1 MASDIYRTESQEILK
16 LEKIL
21 VQKFNKKTMKNHI
34 TKIVTF
40 AILITTLIS
49 CKVSKDIETPK
60 DAFPENFR
68 NASVS
73 SDTTSIADVEW
84 KNFFTEK
91 DIIKLI
97 DSAVARNNDLQIA
110 EKNIE
115 IAQYR
120 FTQSKWGNVPQVNLF
135 VNASTS
141 NPSDNSFT
149 GLNLNQAIGAKHI
162 DDYSAGASLSWEADI
177 WGKIRNQKKGAYAG
191 YLQSEEVKKAL
202 QTNIVANV
210 SRGYYNLLMLDAQLD
225 IARQNLRLNDSTTNI
240 IKLKYDA
247 GQVTTL
253 AIQQSEAQKLNSAQL
268 IPLLEQNI
276 AIQENALSVLTGS
289 FPDSKERTIRLSSIE
304 VKNNN
309 AIGIPS
315 SLVSRR
321 PDVKSAELALKV
333 ANANVGITKADLYP
347 TLRITAQG
355 GVNSFET
362 SNWFNIPASLFGTV
376 AGGLTQPLLN
386 NKKLKTQYNIS
397 VAEREKAVLAFR
409 QSVLVAVSEVSDT
422 LVKVEKL
429 QQQETFL
436 KEKVKTLQQAIK
448 NANLLFKNGMAEYL
462 EVLTAQANLLQSEL
476 ELADIK
482 RQQLT
487 ANTDLY
493 RALGGGWK

>member
-1 MASDIYRTESQEILK
+1 MI
-16 LEKIL
+16 
-21 VQKFNKKTMKNHI
+21 
-34 TKIVTF
+34 
-40 AILITTLIS
+40 AILITTIIS

-73 SDTTSIADVEW
+73 KDTTSIADLEW

-91 DIIKLI
+91 DIIQLI
-97 DSAVARNNDLQIA
+97 DSAVTRNNDLQIA
-110 EKNIE
+110 TKNIE

-120 FTQSKWGNVPQVNLF
+120 FTQSKWGNVPQLNLN
-135 VNASTS
+135 VSASTS

-149 GLNLNQAIGAKHI
+149 GKNLGQALGQNHI
-162 DDYSAGASLSWEADI
+162 DDYSAGATLSWEADI
-177 WGKIRNQKKGAYAG
+177 WGKIKNQKKGAFAG

-202 QTNIVANV
+202 QTTIVANV
-210 SRGYYNLLMLDAQLD
+210 SKGYYNLLMLDAQLE
-225 IARQNLRLNDSTTNI
+225 IAKQNYKLNDSTTNI

-247 GQVTTL
+247 GQVTSL
-253 AIQQSEAQKLNSAQL
+253 AIQQSEAQKLVSAQL
-268 IPLLEQNI
+268 IPQLEQNI

-289 FPDSKERTIRLSSIE
+289 FPNSKTRTTRLSVLE

-321 PDVKSAELALKV
+321 PDVKSAELALKI

-347 TLRITAQG
+347 ALKITAQG

-386 NKKLKTQYNIS
+386 NKKVRTQYNIA
-397 VAEREKAVLAFR
+397 VAEREKAVLSFR
-409 QSVLVAVSEVSDT
+409 QSVLVAVSEVSDA

-429 QQQETFL
+429 QQQESFL
-436 KEKVKTLQQAIK
+436 KERVKTLQQAIK

-462 EVLTAQANLLQSEL
+462 EVLSAQANLLQSEL
-476 ELADIK
+476 ELANIK
-482 RQQLT
+482 REQLT
-487 ANTDLY
+487 ANTELY
-493 RALGGGWK
+493 RALGGGWR

>member
-1 MASDIYRTESQEILK
+1 
-16 LEKIL
+16 
-21 VQKFNKKTMKNHI
+21 MKNYI
-34 TKIVTF
+34 TKIVMI
-40 AILITTLIS
+40 AILITTIIS

-60 DAFPENFR
+60 DAFPDNFR

-73 SDTTSIADVEW
+73 KDTASIADVEW

-91 DIIKLI
+91 DIIQLI

-110 EKNIE
+110 VKNIE

-120 FTQSKWGNVPQVNLF
+120 FTQSKWGNIPQVNLS
-135 VNASTS
+135 VSASTS

-149 GLNLNQAIGAKHI
+149 GKNLGQALGQNHI

-177 WGKIRNQKKGAYAG
+177 WGKIRNQKKGAFAG

-202 QTNIVANV
+202 QTTIVANV
-210 SRGYYNLLMLDAQLD
+210 SKGYYNLLMLDAQLE
-225 IARQNLRLNDSTTNI
+225 IAKQNYKLNDSTTNI

-253 AIQQSEAQKLNSAQL
+253 AIQQSEAQKLVSAQL
-268 IPLLEQNI
+268 IPQLEQNI

-289 FPDSKERTIRLSSIE
+289 FPNSKTRTIRLSTLE
-304 VKNNN
+304 VKNNK
-309 AIGIPS
+309 AVGIPS

-347 TLRITAQG
+347 SLKITAQG

-386 NKKLKTQYNIS
+386 NKKVRTQYNIA
-397 VAEREKAVLAFR
+397 VAEREKAVLSFR
-409 QSVLVAVSEVSDT
+409 QSVLVAVSEVSDA

-429 QQQETFL
+429 QQQESFL
-436 KEKVKTLQQAIK
+436 KERVKTLQQAIK

-462 EVLTAQANLLQSEL
+462 EVLSAQSNLLQSEL

-487 ANTDLY
+487 ANTELY
-493 RALGGGWK
+493 RALGGGWR

>member
-1 MASDIYRTESQEILK
+1 M
-16 LEKIL
+16 
-21 VQKFNKKTMKNHI
+21 V
-34 TKIVTF
+34 

-49 CKVSKDIETPK
+49 CSVSKDIETPK
-60 DAFPENFR
+60 DALPENFR

-73 SDTTSIADVEW
+73 KDTTSIADLEW

-97 DSAVARNNDLQIA
+97 DSAVVRNNDLQIA
-110 EKNIE
+110 TKNIE

-120 FTQSKWGNVPQVNLF
+120 FTQSKWNNVPQINLG

-149 GLNLNQAIGAKHI
+149 GKNLGQALGQNHI
-162 DDYSAGASLSWEADI
+162 NDFTAGATLSWEADI
-177 WGKIRNQKKGAYAG
+177 WGKIKNQKKGAFAE

-202 QTNIVANV
+202 QTTIVANV
-210 SRGYYNLLMLDAQLD
+210 SKGYYNLLMLDAQLE
-225 IARQNLRLNDSTTNI
+225 IARQTLKLNDSTTTI

-247 GQVTTL
+247 GQVTSL

-289 FPDSKERTIRLSSIE
+289 FPDSKERTIRLSTIA
-304 VKNNN
+304 VKNN
-309 AIGIPS
+309 ATIGIPS

-333 ANANVGITKADLYP
+333 ANANVGITKADFYP
-347 TLRITAQG
+347 ALRITAQG

-386 NKKLKTQYNIS
+386 NKKVRTQYNIA
-397 VAEREKAVLAFR
+397 VVEREKAVINFR
-409 QSVLVAVSEVSDT
+409 QSVLVAVSEVADA
-422 LVKVEKL
+422 LVAVEKL
-429 QQQETFL
+429 QQQEAFL
-436 KEKVKTLQQAIK
+436 QERVKTLQQAIK

-462 EVLTAQANLLQSEL
+462 EVLSAQASLLQSEL

-482 RQQLT
+482 RAQLS
-487 ANTDLY
+487 ANTELY
-493 RALGGGWK
+493 RALGGGWR

>member
-1 MASDIYRTESQEILK
+1 
-16 LEKIL
+16 
-21 VQKFNKKTMKNHI
+21 MKNYI
-34 TKIVTF
+34 TKIVMI
-40 AILITTLIS
+40 AILITTIIS

-73 SDTTSIADVEW
+73 KDTTSIADLEW

-91 DIIKLI
+91 DIIQLI
-97 DSAVARNNDLQIA
+97 DSAVTRNNDLQIA
-110 EKNIE
+110 TKNIE
-115 IAQYR
+115 IAQYK
-120 FTQSKWGNVPQVNLF
+120 FTQSKWGNVPQLNLN
-135 VNASTS
+135 VSASTS

-149 GLNLNQAIGAKHI
+149 GKNLGQALGQNHI
-162 DDYSAGASLSWEADI
+162 DDYSAGATLSWEADI
-177 WGKIRNQKKGAYAG
+177 WGKIKNQKKGAFAG

-202 QTNIVANV
+202 QTTIVANV
-210 SRGYYNLLMLDAQLD
+210 SKGYYNLLMLDAQLE
-225 IARQNLRLNDSTTNI
+225 IAKQNYKLNDSTTNI

-247 GQVTTL
+247 GQVTSL
-253 AIQQSEAQKLNSAQL
+253 AIQQSEAQKLVSAQL
-268 IPLLEQNI
+268 IPQLEQNI

-289 FPDSKERTIRLSSIE
+289 FPNSKTRTTRLSALE

-347 TLRITAQG
+347 ALKITAQG

-386 NKKLKTQYNIS
+386 NKKVRTQYNIA
-397 VAEREKAVLAFR
+397 VAEREKAVLSFR
-409 QSVLVAVSEVSDT
+409 QSVLVAVSEVSDA

-429 QQQETFL
+429 QQQESFL
-436 KEKVKTLQQAIK
+436 KERVKTLQQAIK

-462 EVLTAQANLLQSEL
+462 EVLSAQANLLQSEL
-476 ELADIK
+476 ELANIK
-482 RQQLT
+482 REQLT
-487 ANTDLY
+487 ANTELY
-493 RALGGGWK
+493 RALGGGWR

>member
-1 MASDIYRTESQEILK
+1 
-16 LEKIL
+16 
-21 VQKFNKKTMKNHI
+21 MKNYI
-34 TKIVTF
+34 TKIVMI
-40 AILITTLIS
+40 AILITTIIS

-73 SDTTSIADVEW
+73 KDTTSIADVEW

-91 DIIKLI
+91 DIIELI

-110 EKNIE
+110 TKNIE

-120 FTQSKWGNVPQVNLF
+120 FTQSKWGNVPQVNLN
-135 VNASTS
+135 VSASTS

-149 GLNLNQAIGAKHI
+149 GKNLGQALGQNHI
-162 DDYSAGASLSWEADI
+162 DDYSAGATLSWEADI
-177 WGKIRNQKKGAYAG
+177 WGKIRNQKKGAFAG

-202 QTNIVANV
+202 QTTIVANV
-210 SRGYYNLLMLDAQLD
+210 SKGYYNLLMLDAQLE
-225 IARQNLRLNDSTTNI
+225 IAKQNYKLNDSTTNI

-253 AIQQSEAQKLNSAQL
+253 AIQQSEAQKLVSAQL
-268 IPLLEQNI
+268 IPQLEQNI

-289 FPDSKERTIRLSSIE
+289 FPNSKTRTTRLSVLE

-347 TLRITAQG
+347 SLKITAQG

-386 NKKLKTQYNIS
+386 NKKVRTQYNIA
-397 VAEREKAVLAFR
+397 VAEREKAVLSFR
-409 QSVLVAVSEVSDT
+409 QSVLVAVSEVSDA

-429 QQQETFL
+429 QQQESFL
-436 KEKVKTLQQAIK
+436 KERVKTLQQAIK

-462 EVLTAQANLLQSEL
+462 EVLSAQSNLLQSEL

-482 RQQLT
+482 RQQLS
-487 ANTDLY
+487 ANTELY
-493 RALGGGWK
+493 RALGGGWR

>member
-1 MASDIYRTESQEILK
+1 MTTYK
-16 LEKIL
+16 
-21 VQKFNKKTMKNHI
+21 MKNYI
-34 TKIVTF
+34 TKIVMV
-40 AILITTLIS
+40 AILITTIIS

-68 NASVS
+68 SASVS
-73 SDTTSIADVEW
+73 KDTTSIADVEW

-91 DIIKLI
+91 DIIQLI

-110 EKNIE
+110 TKNIE

-120 FTQSKWGNVPQVNLF
+120 FTQSKWGNIPQVNLN
-135 VNASTS
+135 VTASTS

-149 GLNLNQAIGAKHI
+149 GKNLSQALGQNHI

-202 QTNIVANV
+202 QTTIIANV
-210 SRGYYNLLMLDAQLD
+210 SKGYYNLLMLDAQLE
-225 IARQNLRLNDSTTNI
+225 IARQNLKLNDSTTNI
-240 IKLKYDA
+240 IKLKFDA
-247 GQVTTL
+247 GQVTSL
-253 AIQQSEAQKLNSAQL
+253 GIQQSEAQKLVSAQL
-268 IPLLEQNI
+268 IPQLEQNI

-289 FPDSKERTIRLSSIE
+289 FPNSKTRTTRLSVIE
-304 VKNNN
+304 VKNNT

-315 SLVSRR
+315 SLVGRR

-347 TLRITAQG
+347 SLKITAQG

-386 NKKLKTQYNIS
+386 NKKVRTQYNIA
-397 VAEREKAVLAFR
+397 VAEREKAVLSFR
-409 QSVLVAVSEVSDT
+409 QSVLVAVSEVSDA

-436 KEKVKTLQQAIK
+436 KERVKTLQQAIK

-462 EVLTAQANLLQSEL
+462 EVLSAQSNLLQSEL
-476 ELADIK
+476 ELANIK
-482 RQQLT
+482 REQLS
-487 ANTDLY
+487 ANVELY

>member
-1 MASDIYRTESQEILK
+1 MI
-16 LEKIL
+16 
-21 VQKFNKKTMKNHI
+21 
-34 TKIVTF
+34 
-40 AILITTLIS
+40 AILITTIIS

-60 DAFPENFR
+60 DAFPDNFR

-73 SDTTSIADVEW
+73 KDTASIADVEW

-91 DIIKLI
+91 DIIQLI

-110 EKNIE
+110 VKNIE

-120 FTQSKWGNVPQVNLF
+120 FTQSKWGNVPQVNLS
-135 VNASTS
+135 VSASTS

-149 GLNLNQAIGAKHI
+149 GKNLGQALGQNHI

-177 WGKIRNQKKGAYAG
+177 WGKIRNQKKGAFAG

-202 QTNIVANV
+202 QTTIVANV
-210 SRGYYNLLMLDAQLD
+210 SKGYYNLLMLDAQLE
-225 IARQNLRLNDSTTNI
+225 IAKQNYKLNDSTTNI

-253 AIQQSEAQKLNSAQL
+253 AIQQSEAQKLVSAQL
-268 IPLLEQNI
+268 IPQLEQNI

-289 FPDSKERTIRLSSIE
+289 FPNSKTRTIRLSTLE
-304 VKNNN
+304 VKNNK
-309 AIGIPS
+309 AVGIPS

-321 PDVKSAELALKV
+321 PDVKSAELALKI

-347 TLRITAQG
+347 SLKITAQG

-386 NKKLKTQYNIS
+386 NKKVRTQYNIA
-397 VAEREKAVLAFR
+397 VAEREKAVLSFR
-409 QSVLVAVSEVSDT
+409 QSVLVAVSEVSDA

-429 QQQETFL
+429 QQQESFL
-436 KEKVKTLQQAIK
+436 KERVKTLQQAIK

-462 EVLTAQANLLQSEL
+462 EVLSAQSNLLQSEL

-487 ANTDLY
+487 ANTELY
-493 RALGGGWK
+493 RALGGGWR

>member
-1 MASDIYRTESQEILK
+1 
-16 LEKIL
+16 
-21 VQKFNKKTMKNHI
+21 MKNHI
-34 TKIVTF
+34 TKIVMI

-68 NASVS
+68 SASVS
-73 SDTTSIADVEW
+73 KDTTSIGDTEW

-91 DIIKLI
+91 DVIQLI

-110 EKNIE
+110 TKNIE
-115 IAQYR
+115 IAHYR
-120 FTQSKWGNVPQVNLF
+120 FTQSKWGNVPEINLS
-135 VNASTS
+135 VAASTS

-149 GLNLNQAIGAKHI
+149 GKNLGQALGQNHI
-162 DDYSAGASLSWEADI
+162 NDFTAGATLSWEADI
-177 WGKIRNQKKGAYAG
+177 WGKIKNQKKEAFAG

-202 QTNIVANV
+202 QTTIVANV
-210 SRGYYNLLMLDAQLD
+210 SKGYYNLLMLDAQLD
-225 IARQNLRLNDSTTNI
+225 IARQNLKLNDSTTTI

-247 GQVTTL
+247 GQVTSL
-253 AIQQSEAQKLNSAQL
+253 AIQQSEAQKLNAAQL

-289 FPDSKERTIRLSSIE
+289 FPDSKQRSIRLSALE
-304 VKNNN
+304 VKNNT

-321 PDVKSAELALKV
+321 PDVKSAELALKA
-333 ANANVGITKADLYP
+333 ANASVGITKANLYP
-347 TLRITAQG
+347 ALRITAQG
-355 GVNSFET
+355 GVNSFEA
-362 SNWFNIPASLFGTV
+362 SNWFNIPASLFGTL

-386 NKKLKTQYNIS
+386 NKKVKTQYHIA
-397 VAEREKAVLAFR
+397 VAEREKAVLSFR
-409 QSVLVAVSEVSDT
+409 QSVLVAVSEVSDA

-429 QQQETFL
+429 QQQESFL
-436 KEKVKTLQQAIK
+436 QQRVKTLQQAIK

-462 EVLTAQANLLQSEL
+462 EVLTAQSNLLQSEL
-476 ELADIK
+476 ELANIK
-482 RQQLT
+482 REQLS
-487 ANTDLY
+487 ANTELY

>member
-1 MASDIYRTESQEILK
+1 
-16 LEKIL
+16 
-21 VQKFNKKTMKNHI
+21 MKNHI

-135 VNASTS
+135 VTASTS

-191 YLQSEEVKKAL
+191 YLQSAEVKKAL

-210 SRGYYNLLMLDAQLD
+210 SRGYYNLLMLDAQLE
-225 IARQNLRLNDSTTNI
+225 IARQNLKLNDSTTNI

-289 FPDSKERTIRLSSIE
+289 FPNSKERTIRLSTIE
-304 VKNNN
+304 VKQNT

-315 SLVSRR
+315 ALVSRR
-321 PDVKSAELALKV
+321 PDVKSAELALKA

-386 NKKLKTQYNIS
+386 NKRVRTQYNIA
-397 VAEREKAVLAFR
+397 VAEREKAVLSFR
-409 QSVLVAVSEVSDT
+409 QSVLVAVSEVSDA

-487 ANTDLY
+487 ANTELY

>member
-1 MASDIYRTESQEILK
+1 M
-16 LEKIL
+16 
-21 VQKFNKKTMKNHI
+21 KKHI
-34 TKIVTF
+34 SKTVMV
-40 AILITTLIS
+40 AILTTTLIS
-49 CKVSKDIETPK
+49 CTVSKDIETPK

-73 SDTTSIADVEW
+73 KDTTSIANLEW

-91 DIIKLI
+91 DIIQLI
-97 DSAVARNNDLQIA
+97 DSAVTRNNDLQIA
-110 EKNIE
+110 TKNIE

-120 FTQSKWGNVPQVNLF
+120 FTQSKWGNVPQANLF

-149 GLNLNQAIGAKHI
+149 GMNLNQALGQKHI
-162 DDYSAGASLSWEADI
+162 DDYSAGVSLSWEADI
-177 WGKIRNQKKGAYAG
+177 WGKIRNQKKGAFAN

-202 QTNIVANV
+202 QTSIVANV
-210 SRGYYNLLMLDAQLD
+210 SKGYYNLLMLDAQLD
-225 IARQNLRLNDSTTNI
+225 IARQNLKLNDSTSKI
-240 IKLKYDA
+240 IKLKHDS
-247 GQVTTL
+247 GQVTSL
-253 AIQQSEAQKLNSAQL
+253 AIQQAEAQRLNAAQL

-289 FPDSKERTIRLSSIE
+289 FPNSKERTIRLGSVE
-304 VKNNN
+304 VKNN
-309 AIGIPS
+309 ASTGIPS

-347 TLRITAQG
+347 ALRITAQG

-376 AGGLTQPLLN
+376 AGGLSQPLLN
-386 NKKLKTQYNIS
+386 SKKVRTQYNIAK
-397 VAEREKAVLAFR
+397 VEREKAVLSFR
-409 QSVLVAVSEVSDT
+409 QAVLVAVSEVSDA

-429 QQQETFL
+429 QQQEVFL

-448 NANLLFKNGMAEYL
+448 NANLLFQNGMAEYL
-462 EVLTAQANLLQSEL
+462 EVLSAQANLLQSEL
-476 ELADIK
+476 ELANIK
-482 RQQLT
+482 REQLS
-487 ANTDLY
+487 ANTELY

>member
-1 MASDIYRTESQEILK
+1 
-16 LEKIL
+16 
-21 VQKFNKKTMKNHI
+21 MKNYI
-34 TKIVTF
+34 TKIVMI

-68 NASVS
+68 NAAVS
-73 SDTTSIADVEW
+73 KDTASIGDLEW

-91 DIIKLI
+91 DIIQLI

-110 EKNIE
+110 TKNIE

-120 FTQSKWGNVPQVNLF
+120 FTQSKWGNVPQANLF

-149 GLNLNQAIGAKHI
+149 GMNLNQALGQKHI
-162 DDYSAGASLSWEADI
+162 DDYSAGVSLSWEADI

-210 SRGYYNLLMLDAQLD
+210 SKGYYNLLMLDAQLN
-225 IARQNLRLNDSTTNI
+225 IARQNLKLNDSTTNI
-240 IKLKYDA
+240 IKLKFDA
-247 GQVTTL
+247 GQVTSL
-253 AIQQSEAQKLNSAQL
+253 GIQQSEAQKLSSEQL

-289 FPDSKERTIRLSSIE
+289 FPNSKTRSTSLTNITI
-304 VKNNN
+304 KNNN

-347 TLRITAQG
+347 ALRITAQG
-355 GVNSFET
+355 GLNSFET

-386 NKKLKTQYNIS
+386 NKRVRTQYNIA
-397 VAEREKAVLAFR
+397 VAEREKAVLNFR
-409 QSVLVAVSEVSDT
+409 QSVLVAVSEVSDA

-429 QQQETFL
+429 QQQEAFL
-436 KEKVKTLQQAIK
+436 QQRVKTLQQAIK

-462 EVLTAQANLLQSEL
+462 EVLSAQANLLQSEL
-476 ELADIK
+476 ELANIK
-482 RQQLT
+482 REQLA

>member
-1 MASDIYRTESQEILK
+1 MI
-16 LEKIL
+16 
-21 VQKFNKKTMKNHI
+21 
-34 TKIVTF
+34 
-40 AILITTLIS
+40 AILIITLIS

-73 SDTTSIADVEW
+73 NDTSSIADVEW

-115 IAQYR
+115 IAHYR
-120 FTQSKWGNVPQVNLF
+120 FTQSKWGNVPQVNLL

-149 GLNLNQAIGAKHI
+149 GKNLGQALGQNHI
-162 DDYSAGASLSWEADI
+162 DDFSAGASLSWEADI
-177 WGKIRNQKKGAYAG
+177 WGKIRNQKKGAYAE
-191 YLQSEEVKKAL
+191 YLQSAEVKKAL

-225 IARQNLRLNDSTTNI
+225 IARQNFRLNDSTTNI

-247 GQVTTL
+247 GQVTSL

-276 AIQENALSVLTGS
+276 SIQENALSVLTGS
-289 FPDSKERTIRLSSIE
+289 FPNSKERTIRLSSIE
-304 VKNNN
+304 VKHNT
-309 AIGIPS
+309 AVGIPS

-321 PDVKSAELALKV
+321 PDVKSAELALKA

-347 TLRITAQG
+347 ALRITAQG
-355 GVNSFET
+355 GVNSFEA

-386 NKKLKTQYNIS
+386 NKKVRTQYNIA
-397 VAEREKAVLAFR
+397 VAEREKAVISFR
-409 QSVLVAVSEVSDT
+409 QSVLVAVSEVSDA

-436 KEKVKTLQQAIK
+436 QEKVKTLQQAIK

>member
-1 MASDIYRTESQEILK
+1 MI
-16 LEKIL
+16 
-21 VQKFNKKTMKNHI
+21 
-34 TKIVTF
+34 
-40 AILITTLIS
+40 AILITTIIS

-73 SDTTSIADVEW
+73 KDTTSIADVEW

-91 DIIKLI
+91 DIIELI

-110 EKNIE
+110 TKNIE

-120 FTQSKWGNVPQVNLF
+120 FTQSKWGNVPQVNLN
-135 VNASTS
+135 VSASTS

-149 GLNLNQAIGAKHI
+149 GKNLGQALGQNHI
-162 DDYSAGASLSWEADI
+162 DDYSAGATLSWEADI
-177 WGKIRNQKKGAYAG
+177 WGKIRNQKKGAFAG

-202 QTNIVANV
+202 QTTIVANV
-210 SRGYYNLLMLDAQLD
+210 SKGYYNLLMLDAQLE
-225 IARQNLRLNDSTTNI
+225 IAKQNYKLNDSTTNI

-253 AIQQSEAQKLNSAQL
+253 AIQQSEAQKLVSAQL
-268 IPLLEQNI
+268 IPQLEQNI

-289 FPDSKERTIRLSSIE
+289 FPNSKTRTTRLSVLE

-347 TLRITAQG
+347 SLKITAQG

-386 NKKLKTQYNIS
+386 NKKVRTQYNIA
-397 VAEREKAVLAFR
+397 VAEREKAVLSFR
-409 QSVLVAVSEVSDT
+409 QSVLVAVSEVSDA

-429 QQQETFL
+429 KQQESFL
-436 KEKVKTLQQAIK
+436 KERVKTLQQAIK

-462 EVLTAQANLLQSEL
+462 EVLSAQSNLLQSEL

-482 RQQLT
+482 RQQLS
-487 ANTDLY
+487 ANTELY
-493 RALGGGWK
+493 RALGGGWR

>member
-1 MASDIYRTESQEILK
+1 
-16 LEKIL
+16 
-21 VQKFNKKTMKNHI
+21 MKNYI
-34 TKIVTF
+34 TKIVMI
-40 AILITTLIS
+40 AILITTIIS

-68 NASVS
+68 SASVS
-73 SDTTSIADVEW
+73 KDTTSIGDVEW
-84 KNFFTEK
+84 KNFYTEK
-91 DIIKLI
+91 DIIQLI

-110 EKNIE
+110 VKNIE

-120 FTQSKWGNVPQVNLF
+120 FTQSKWGNVPQVNLN
-135 VNASTS
+135 VSASTS

-149 GLNLNQAIGAKHI
+149 GKNLGQALGQNHI
-162 DDYSAGASLSWEADI
+162 DDYSAGATLSWEADI
-177 WGKIRNQKKGAYAG
+177 WGKIKNQKKGAYAS

-202 QTNIVANV
+202 QTTIVANV
-210 SRGYYNLLMLDAQLD
+210 SKGYYNLLMLDAQLE
-225 IARQNLRLNDSTTNI
+225 IARQNFKLNDSTTNI

-253 AIQQSEAQKLNSAQL
+253 AIQQSEAQKLVSAQL
-268 IPLLEQNI
+268 IPQLEQNV
-276 AIQENALSVLTGS
+276 AIQENALSVLTGA
-289 FPDSKERTIRLSSIE
+289 FPNSKTRSIRLATLE

-321 PDVKSAELALKV
+321 PDVKSAELALKA

-347 TLRITAQG
+347 ALRITAQG

-386 NKKLKTQYNIS
+386 NKKVRTQYNIA
-397 VAEREKAVLAFR
+397 VAEREKAVLSFR
-409 QSVLVAVSEVSDT
+409 QSVLVAVSEVSDA

-429 QQQETFL
+429 QQQESFL
-436 KEKVKTLQQAIK
+436 KERVKTLQQAIK

-462 EVLTAQANLLQSEL
+462 EVLSAQANLLQSEL
-476 ELADIK
+476 ELANIK
-482 RQQLT
+482 REQLS

>member
-1 MASDIYRTESQEILK
+1 
-16 LEKIL
+16 
-21 VQKFNKKTMKNHI
+21 MKNYI
-34 TKIVTF
+34 TKIVMI
-40 AILITTLIS
+40 AILIITLIS

-73 SDTTSIADVEW
+73 SDTSSIADVEW

-115 IAQYR
+115 IAHYR
-120 FTQSKWGNVPQVNLF
+120 FTQSKWGNVPQVNLL

-149 GLNLNQAIGAKHI
+149 GKNLGQALGQNHI
-162 DDYSAGASLSWEADI
+162 DDFSAGASLSWEADI
-177 WGKIRNQKKGAYAG
+177 WGKIRNQKKGAYAE
-191 YLQSEEVKKAL
+191 YLQSAEVKKAL

-225 IARQNLRLNDSTTNI
+225 IARQNFRLNDSTTNI

-247 GQVTTL
+247 GQVTSL

-276 AIQENALSVLTGS
+276 SIQENALSVLTGS
-289 FPDSKERTIRLSSIE
+289 FPNSKERTIRLSSIE
-304 VKNNN
+304 VKHNT
-309 AIGIPS
+309 AVGIPS

-321 PDVKSAELALKV
+321 PDVKSAELALKA

-347 TLRITAQG
+347 ALRITAQG
-355 GVNSFET
+355 GVNSFEA

-386 NKKLKTQYNIS
+386 NKKVRTQYNIA
-397 VAEREKAVLAFR
+397 VAEREKAVISFR
-409 QSVLVAVSEVSDT
+409 QSVLVAVSEVSDA

-436 KEKVKTLQQAIK
+436 QEKVKTLQQAIK

>member
-1 MASDIYRTESQEILK
+1 
-16 LEKIL
+16 
-21 VQKFNKKTMKNHI
+21 MKNYI
-34 TKIVTF
+34 TKIVMI
-40 AILITTLIS
+40 AILIITLIS

-73 SDTTSIADVEW
+73 SDTSSIADVEW

-115 IAQYR
+115 IAHYR
-120 FTQSKWGNVPQVNLF
+120 FTQSKWGNVPQVNLL

-149 GLNLNQAIGAKHI
+149 GKNLGQALGQNHI
-162 DDYSAGASLSWEADI
+162 DDFSAGASLSWEADI
-177 WGKIRNQKKGAYAG
+177 WGKIRNQKKGAYAE
-191 YLQSEEVKKAL
+191 YLQSAEVKKAL

-225 IARQNLRLNDSTTNI
+225 IARQNFRLNDSTTNI

-247 GQVTTL
+247 GQVTSL

-276 AIQENALSVLTGS
+276 SIQENALSVLTGS
-289 FPDSKERTIRLSSIE
+289 FPNSKERTIRLSSIE
-304 VKNNN
+304 VKHNTVV
-309 AIGIPS
+309 GIPS

-321 PDVKSAELALKV
+321 PDVKSAELALKA

-347 TLRITAQG
+347 ALRITAQG
-355 GVNSFET
+355 GVNSFEA

-386 NKKLKTQYNIS
+386 NKKVRTQYNIA
-397 VAEREKAVLAFR
+397 VAEREKAVISFR
-409 QSVLVAVSEVSDT
+409 QSVLVAVSEVSDA

-436 KEKVKTLQQAIK
+436 QEKVKTLQQAIK

>member
-1 MASDIYRTESQEILK
+1 MI
-16 LEKIL
+16 
-21 VQKFNKKTMKNHI
+21 
-34 TKIVTF
+34 
-40 AILITTLIS
+40 AILITTIIS

-60 DAFPENFR
+60 DAFPDNFR

-73 SDTTSIADVEW
+73 KDTASIADVEW

-91 DIIKLI
+91 DIIQLI

-110 EKNIE
+110 VKNIE

-120 FTQSKWGNVPQVNLF
+120 FTQSKWGNIPQVNLS
-135 VNASTS
+135 VSASTS

-149 GLNLNQAIGAKHI
+149 GKNLGQALGQNHI

-177 WGKIRNQKKGAYAG
+177 WGKIRNQKKGAFAG

-202 QTNIVANV
+202 QTTIVANV
-210 SRGYYNLLMLDAQLD
+210 SKGYYNLLMLDAQLE
-225 IARQNLRLNDSTTNI
+225 IAKQNYKLNDSTTNI

-253 AIQQSEAQKLNSAQL
+253 AIQQSEAQKLVSAQL
-268 IPLLEQNI
+268 IPQLEQNI
-276 AIQENALSVLTGS
+276 AIQENALSILTGS
-289 FPDSKERTIRLSSIE
+289 FPNSKTRTIRLSTLE
-304 VKNNN
+304 VKNNK
-309 AIGIPS
+309 AVGIPS

-347 TLRITAQG
+347 SLKITAQG

-386 NKKLKTQYNIS
+386 NKKVRTQYNIA
-397 VAEREKAVLAFR
+397 VAEREKAVLSFR
-409 QSVLVAVSEVSDT
+409 QSVLVAVSEVSDA
-422 LVKVEKL
+422 LVKVDKL

-436 KEKVKTLQQAIK
+436 KERVKTLQQAIK

-462 EVLTAQANLLQSEL
+462 EVLSAQSNLLQSEL

-487 ANTDLY
+487 ANTELY
-493 RALGGGWK
+493 RALGGGWR

>member
-1 MASDIYRTESQEILK
+1 MTK
-16 LEKIL
+16 HK
-21 VQKFNKKTMKNHI
+21 MKNYI
-34 TKIVTF
+34 TKIVMV
-40 AILITTLIS
+40 AILITTIIS

-68 NASVS
+68 SASVS
-73 SDTTSIADVEW
+73 KDTTSIADVEW
-84 KNFFTEK
+84 KNFYTEK
-91 DIIKLI
+91 DIIQLI

-120 FTQSKWGNVPQVNLF
+120 FTQSKWGNVPQVNLS
-135 VNASTS
+135 VTASTS

-149 GLNLNQAIGAKHI
+149 GKNLGQALGQNHI
-162 DDYSAGASLSWEADI
+162 DDYSAGATLSWEADI
-177 WGKIRNQKKGAYAG
+177 WGKIKNQKKGAFAG

-202 QTNIVANV
+202 QTTIVANV
-210 SRGYYNLLMLDAQLD
+210 SKGYYNLLMLDAQLE
-225 IARQNLRLNDSTTNI
+225 IAKQNLKLNDSTTNI

-247 GQVTTL
+247 GQVTSL
-253 AIQQSEAQKLNSAQL
+253 AIQQSEAQKLNAAQL

-289 FPDSKERTIRLSSIE
+289 FPNSKTRSVRLSTLE
-304 VKNNN
+304 VKNNS

-347 TLRITAQG
+347 SLRITAQG

-386 NKKLKTQYNIS
+386 NKKVRTQYNIA
-397 VAEREKAVLAFR
+397 VAEREKAVLSFR
-409 QSVLVAVSEVSDT
+409 QSVLVAVSEVSDA

-429 QQQETFL
+429 QQQESFL
-436 KEKVKTLQQAIK
+436 KERVKTLQQAIK

-462 EVLTAQANLLQSEL
+462 EVLSAQSNLLQSEL

-482 RQQLT
+482 RAQLS
-487 ANTDLY
+487 ANTELY

>member
-1 MASDIYRTESQEILK
+1 M
-16 LEKIL
+16 
-21 VQKFNKKTMKNHI
+21 KKYI
-34 TKIVTF
+34 TKIVMI
-40 AILITTLIS
+40 AILITTIIS

-60 DAFPENFR
+60 DALPENFR
-68 NASVS
+68 SASVS
-73 SDTTSIADVEW
+73 KDTTSIADLEW

-97 DSAVARNNDLQIA
+97 DSAVVRNNDLQIA
-110 EKNIE
+110 TKNIE
-115 IAQYR
+115 IAKYR
-120 FTQSKWGNVPQVNLF
+120 FTQSKWNNVPQVNLG
-135 VNASTS
+135 VTASTS

-149 GLNLNQAIGAKHI
+149 GKNLGQALGQNHI
-162 DDYSAGASLSWEADI
+162 NDFTAGATLSWEADI
-177 WGKIRNQKKGAYAG
+177 WGKIKNQKKGAYAE

-202 QTNIVANV
+202 QTTIVANV
-210 SRGYYNLLMLDAQLD
+210 SKGYYNLLMLDAQLE
-225 IARQNLRLNDSTTNI
+225 IARQTLKLNDSTTNI

-247 GQVTTL
+247 GQVTSL

-289 FPDSKERTIRLSSIE
+289 FPDSKERTIQLSSIE
-304 VKNNN
+304 VKNNA

-333 ANANVGITKADLYP
+333 ANGNVGITKADLYP
-347 TLRITAQG
+347 ALRITAQG

-376 AGGLTQPLLN
+376 AGGLTQPLFN
-386 NKKLKTQYNIS
+386 NKRVRTQYNIA
-397 VAEREKAVLAFR
+397 VAEREKAVINFR
-409 QSVLVAVSEVSDT
+409 QSVIVAVSEVADA
-422 LVKVEKL
+422 LVGVEKL
-429 QQQETFL
+429 QQQEAFL
-436 KEKVKTLQQAIK
+436 QERVKTLQQAIK

-462 EVLTAQANLLQSEL
+462 EVLSAQASLLQSEL

-482 RQQLT
+482 RAQLS
-487 ANTDLY
+487 ANTELY
-493 RALGGGWK
+493 RALGGGWR

>member
-1 MASDIYRTESQEILK
+1 M
-16 LEKIL
+16 
-21 VQKFNKKTMKNHI
+21 KKYI
-34 TKIVTF
+34 TKIVMV
-40 AILITTLIS
+40 AILITTILS

-60 DAFPENFR
+60 DALPENFR
-68 NASVS
+68 GVSVS
-73 SDTTSIADVEW
+73 KDTASIADLEW

-97 DSAVARNNDLQIA
+97 DSAVVRNNDLQIA
-110 EKNIE
+110 AKNIE

-120 FTQSKWGNVPQVNLF
+120 FSQSKWGNVPQVNLG
-135 VNASTS
+135 VTASTS

-149 GLNLNQAIGAKHI
+149 GKNLGQALGQNHI
-162 DDYSAGASLSWEADI
+162 NDFTAGATLSWEADI
-177 WGKIRNQKKGAYAG
+177 WGKIKNQKKGAFAE
-191 YLQSEEVKKAL
+191 YLQSEEVKKAV
-202 QTNIVANV
+202 QTTIVANV
-210 SRGYYNLLMLDAQLD
+210 SKGYYNLLMLDAQLD
-225 IARQNLRLNDSTTNI
+225 IARQNLKLNDSTTNI

-247 GQVTTL
+247 GQVTSL

-289 FPDSKERTIRLSSIE
+289 FPDSKERTIKLNAIE
-304 VKNNN
+304 VKQNT

-315 SLVSRR
+315 SLISRR
-321 PDVKSAELALKV
+321 PDVKSAELALKA

-347 TLRITAQG
+347 ALRITAQG
-355 GVNSFET
+355 GLNSFET

-386 NKKLKTQYNIS
+386 NKKVRTQYNIA
-397 VAEREKAVLAFR
+397 VAERGKAVIRFR
-409 QSVLVAVSEVSDT
+409 QSVLVAVSEVADA
-422 LVKVEKL
+422 LVAVEKL

-436 KEKVKTLQQAIK
+436 QERVKTLQQAIK

-462 EVLTAQANLLQSEL
+462 EVLSAQASLLQSEL

-482 RQQLT
+482 RAQLS
-487 ANTDLY
+487 ANTELY
-493 RALGGGWK
+493 RALGGGWR